1 MLYSRSVLRQLCDQI
16 RHGGDRASLSGLQLP
31 RIWDH
36 LQPFETKSSWPPTLR
51 SHLFYKIYKMT
62 GRHCLYVVLSLRF
75 KLNLEISEQ
84 SLFLSSSLKECF
96 KISPPHSGQNW
107 IAFGPYLD
115 HSKIV
120 SHYLDR
126 SEFPA
131 QNLFYLVAL
140 LVICTKPLNVFLNVH
155 VLKRSYSVT
164 QMYSYKMF

>member
-1 MLYSRSVLRQLCDQI
+1 MFMTTNFEV
-16 RHGGDRASLSGLQLP
+16 P
-31 RIWDH
+31 
-36 LQPFETKSSWPPTLR
+36 PF
-51 SHLFYKIYKMT
+51 FYKIYKMT
-62 GRHCLYVVLSLRF
+62 GRCCLSVALPLLF

-131 QNLFYLVAL
+131 QTPCLFSCSSRYLHKAHEL
-140 LVICTKPLNVFLNVH
+140 SPCCI
-155 VLKRSYSVT
+155 LKRSDSVV
-164 QMYSYKMF
+164 QMCTVISCLRIFFIYVCCPSWAIS